1 MSFSFYFPTKL
12 VFSEEA
18 GSDLLLE
25 LASAPKDGI
34 LVLTDKG
41 IIQAGIAEKI
51 LQKLAES
58 GFEPTVFDDIPGNPN
73 VPDVKK
79 ALAAIEGEQ
88 ITHVVALGGGSV
100 LDVGKAVGLL
110 LGDPE
115 LDYEEVQWHRQPI
128 KKAPRPVIGIPTT
141 AGTGSEVTH
150 VAVVGDSKGF
160 KMGVLHPA
168 MFMKTA
174 IIDGSLMLSLPKQ
187 ITATTGMDS
196 LVHSM
201 EAYMSKKANQVSD
214 LFALQAIRTIVKW
227 LPEAYKNGS
236 NLEARKQMA
245 MAATLAGISFD
256 QSSLGLVHAL
266 AGPLCGTY
274 HLHHGLGVATLLP
287 ATLEFDAPAI
297 PADRWDALRDALGLA
312 ADAKPAD
319 LADFARNLLQSL
331 DLPTRLSEVGL
342 KAEDISAIAE
352 SATKMA
358 MIGLNVR
365 PATAE
370 DCQKV
375 LEAGL

>member
-12 VFSEEA
+12 IFSEEA
-18 GSDLLLE
+18 GSDLLVE
-25 LASAPKDGI
+25 LASASPDSV
-34 LVLTDKG
+34 LLLTDKG
-41 IIQAGIAEKI
+41 IIKAGIAEKI
-51 LQKLAES
+51 LNKLSEK
-58 GFEPTVFDDIPGNPN
+58 GFNPLVFDDIPGNPN
-73 VPDVKK
+73 IPDVKK
-79 ALAAIEGEQ
+79 ALAAIEGKH

-100 LDVGKAVGLL
+100 LDVAKAVGLL

-115 LDYEEVQWHRQPI
+115 LDYEEVQWRRQPI
-128 KKAPRPVIGIPTT
+128 KKAPLPVIGIPTT

-160 KMGVLHPA
+160 KMGVMHPA

-174 IIDGSLMLSLPKQ
+174 IIDGSLMLTLPPQ
-187 ITATTGMDS
+187 LTSNTGMDS
-196 LVHSM
+196 LVHAI
-201 EAYMSKKANQVSD
+201 EAFLSKKANPVSD
-214 LFALQAIRTIVKW
+214 MFALSAIRAIVKW

-287 ATLEFDAPAI
+287 ATIEFDAPAI
-297 PADRWDALRDALGLA
+297 PTERWGSLRDALGLPQ
-312 ADAKPAD
+312 DAKPEG
-319 LADFARNLLQSL
+319 LGDFARKLLKNL
-331 DLPTRLSEVGL
+331 DMPTRLSEVGL
-342 KAEDISAIAE
+342 KAEDIPAIAE

-358 MIGLNVR
+358 MINLNVR
-365 PATAE
+365 FADVN
-370 DCQKV
+370 DCKQV

>member
-128 KKAPRPVIGIPTT
+128 KKAPLPVIGIPTT

-297 PADRWDALRDALGLA
+297 PADRWDTLRDALGLA

-331 DLPTRLSEVGL
+331 DLPTRLSDVGL

>member
-1 MSFSFYFPTKL
+1 MSFTFNFTTKL
-12 VFSEEA
+12 IFSEEA

-25 LASAPKDGI
+25 LASAPLDGVLI
-34 LVLTDKG
+34 LTDKG
-41 IIQAGIAEKI
+41 IIQAEIAKKI
-51 LQKLAES
+51 LSKLEEK
-58 GFEPTVFDDIPGNPN
+58 GFTPVVFDEIPGNPN

-79 ALAAIEGEQ
+79 ALAAIEGKH

-100 LDVGKAVGLL
+100 LDVAKAVGLL

-115 LDYEEVQWHRQPI
+115 LDYEEVQWRRQNI
-128 KKAPRPVIGIPTT
+128 KKAPLPVIGIPTT

-174 IIDGSLMLSLPKQ
+174 IIDGSLMLSLPPQ
-187 ITATTGMDS
+187 LTATTGMDS
-196 LVHSM
+196 LVHAI
-201 EAYMSKKANQVSD
+201 EAFLSKKANPVSD
-214 LFALQAIRTIVKW
+214 MFALSAIRAIVKW

-297 PADRWDALRDALGLA
+297 PIDRWESLRFALGLPEGA
-312 ADAKPAD
+312 KADV
-319 LADFARNLLQSL
+319 LVDFARQLLKTL
-331 DLPTRLSEVGL
+331 DLPTHLSEVGL
-342 KAEDISAIAE
+342 VAEQIPAIAE
-352 SATKMA
+352 TATKMA
-358 MIGLNVR
+358 MIGFNVR
-365 PATAE
+365 SADVE
-370 DCQKV
+370 DCKKV

>member
-12 VFSEEA
+12 IFSEEA
-18 GSDLLLE
+18 GSDLLVE
-25 LASAPKDGI
+25 LASAPPDGV
-34 LVLTDKG
+34 LLLTDKG
-41 IIQAGIAEKI
+41 IIQAGIASKI
-51 LQKLAES
+51 LSKLEEN
-58 GFEPTVFDDIPGNPN
+58 GFTPLVFDDIPGNPN

-79 ALAAIEGEQ
+79 ALTAIEGKH

-100 LDVGKAVGLL
+100 LDVAKAVGLL

-115 LDYEEVQWHRQPI
+115 LDYEEVQWRRQAI
-128 KKAPRPVIGIPTT
+128 KKAPLPVIGIPTT

-174 IIDGSLMLSLPKQ
+174 IIDGSLMLSLPPQ
-187 ITATTGMDS
+187 LTSTTGMDS
-196 LVHSM
+196 LVHAI
-201 EAYMSKKANQVSD
+201 EAFLSKKANPVSD
-214 LFALQAIRTIVKW
+214 MFALSAIRTIVKW

-287 ATLEFDAPAI
+287 ATIEFDAQAI
-297 PADRWDALRDALGLA
+297 PADRWSLLRDALGLPSDA
-312 ADAKPAD
+312 NADV
-319 LADFARNLLQSL
+319 LGDFARKLLKTL
-331 DLPTRLSEVGL
+331 DMPTRLSEVGL
-342 KAEDISAIAE
+342 KTEDIPAIAE
-352 SATKMA
+352 TATKMA
-358 MIGLNVR
+358 MIGMNIR

-370 DCQKV
+370 DCRKV

>member
-319 LADFARNLLQSL
+319 LGDFARNLLQSL

>member
-128 KKAPRPVIGIPTT
+128 KKAPLPVIGIPTT

-319 LADFARNLLQSL
+319 LGDFARNLLQSL

>member
-128 KKAPRPVIGIPTT
+128 KKAPLPVIGIPTT

-312 ADAKPAD
+312 ANAKPAD

-331 DLPTRLSEVGL
+331 DLPTQLSDVGL

>member
-51 LQKLAES
+51 LQKLAKS

-128 KKAPRPVIGIPTT
+128 KKAPLPVIGIPTT

-174 IIDGSLMLSLPKQ
+174 IVDGSLTLSLPKQ

-201 EAYMSKKANQVSD
+201 EAFLSKKANPVSD
-214 LFALQAIRTIVKW
+214 LFALQAIRAIVKW

-331 DLPTRLSEVGL
+331 DLPTRLSDVGL

>member
-128 KKAPRPVIGIPTT
+128 KKAPLPVIGIPTT

-312 ADAKPAD
+312 ANAKPAD

-331 DLPTRLSEVGL
+331 DLPTRLSDVGL

>member
-12 VFSEEA
+12 IFSEEA
-18 GSDLLLE
+18 GSDLLGE
-25 LASAPKDGI
+25 LASASPGSV
-34 LVLTDKG
+34 LLLTDKG
-41 IIQAGIAEKI
+41 IIQAGIADKI
-51 LQKLAES
+51 ISKLTDN
-58 GFEPTVFDDIPGNPN
+58 GFTPVVFDDIPGNPN

-79 ALAAIEGEQ
+79 ALAAIAGKH

-100 LDVGKAVGLL
+100 LDVAKAVGLL

-115 LDYEEVQWHRQPI
+115 LDYEEVQWRRQSI
-128 KKAPRPVIGIPTT
+128 TKAPLPVIGIPTT

-150 VAVVGDSKGF
+150 VAVIGDSKGF

-174 IIDGSLMLSLPKQ
+174 IIDGSLMLSLPPKL
-187 ITATTGMDS
+187 TAPTGMDS
-196 LVHSM
+196 LVHAI
-201 EAYMSKKANQVSD
+201 EAFLSKKSNPVAD
-214 LFALQAIRTIVKW
+214 LFALAAIRAIVKW

-236 NLEARKQMA
+236 NLEARQQMA
-245 MAATLAGISFD
+245 MAATLAGIAFD

-266 AGPLCGTY
+266 AGPLCGSY

-297 PADRWDALRDALGLA
+297 PADRWVMLRDALALPQA
-312 ADAKPAD
+312 AKPEV
-319 LADFARNLLQSL
+319 LGEFARNLLQSL
-331 DLPTRLSEVGL
+331 DMPTRLSEVGL
-342 KAEDISAIAE
+342 TAEQIPAIAE

-358 MIGLNVR
+358 MIGMNIR
-365 PATAE
+365 PADLE
-370 DCQKV
+370 DCKRV

>member
-12 VFSEEA
+12 IFSEEA

-25 LASAPKDGI
+25 LASASPDSV
-34 LVLTDKG
+34 LLLTDKG
-41 IIQAGIAEKI
+41 IIKAGIAEKI
-51 LQKLAES
+51 LKKLS
-58 GFEPTVFDDIPGNPN
+58 DQGFTPVVFDDIPGNPN

-79 ALAAIEGEQ
+79 ALAAIEGKH

-100 LDVGKAVGLL
+100 LDVAKAVGLL

-115 LDYEEVQWHRQPI
+115 LDYEEVQWRRQPI
-128 KKAPRPVIGIPTT
+128 KKPPLPVIGIPTT

-174 IIDGSLMLSLPKQ
+174 IIDGSLMLSLPPQ
-187 ITATTGMDS
+187 LTSTTGMDS
-196 LVHSM
+196 LVHAI
-201 EAYMSKKANQVSD
+201 EAFLSKKANPVSD
-214 LFALQAIRTIVKW
+214 MFALAAIRAIVKW
-227 LPEAYKNGS
+227 LPVAYKNGS
-236 NLEARKQMA
+236 DLEARKQMA
-245 MAATLAGISFD
+245 MAATLAGIAFD

-287 ATLEFDAPAI
+287 ATLDFDAPAI
-297 PADRWDALRDALGLA
+297 LADRWSLLRDALGLPS
-312 ADAKPAD
+312 DANTD
-319 LADFARNLLQSL
+319 VLGDFARQLLKTL
-331 DLPTRLSEVGL
+331 DMPTHLSEVGL
-342 KAEDISAIAE
+342 VAEQIPAIAE
-352 SATKMA
+352 TATKMA
-358 MIGLNVR
+358 MIGFNVR

-370 DCQKV
+370 DCKKV

>member
-1 MSFSFYFPTKL
+1 MSFTFYFPTKL

-18 GSDLLLE
+18 GSDLLVE
-25 LASAPKDGI
+25 LASAAPDGV
-34 LVLTDKG
+34 LLLTDKG
-41 IIQAGIAEKI
+41 IIQAGIASKI
-51 LQKLAES
+51 LSKLEEK
-58 GFEPTVFDDIPGNPN
+58 GFTPVVFDDIPGNPN
-73 VPDVKK
+73 IPDVKK
-79 ALAAIEGEQ
+79 ALAAIEGKH

-100 LDVGKAVGLL
+100 LDVAKAVGLL

-115 LDYEEVQWHRQPI
+115 LDYEEVQWHRQAI
-128 KKAPRPVIGIPTT
+128 KKAPLPVIGIPTT

-174 IIDGSLMLSLPKQ
+174 IIDGSLMLSLPPQ
-187 ITATTGMDS
+187 MTSTTGMDS
-196 LVHSM
+196 LVHAI
-201 EAYMSKKANQVSD
+201 EAFLSRKANPVSD
-214 LFALQAIRTIVKW
+214 MFALSAIRSIVKW

-287 ATLEFDAPAI
+287 ATIEFDAPAI
-297 PADRWDALRDALGLA
+297 PTERWVSLRDALGLPQ
-312 ADAKPAD
+312 DAKPEG
-319 LADFARNLLQSL
+319 LGNFARKLLKTL
-331 DLPTRLSEVGL
+331 DMPTRLSEVGL
-342 KAEDISAIAE
+342 KAEDISVIAE

-365 PATAE
+365 PADVE
-370 DCQKV
+370 DCKKI

>member
-12 VFSEEA
+12 IFSEEA

-25 LASAPKDGI
+25 LASAPKDGV

-51 LQKLAES
+51 LGKLHEN
-58 GFEPTVFDDIPGNPN
+58 GFQPVVFDDIPGNPN

-79 ALAAIEGEQ
+79 ALAAIEGKQ

-100 LDVGKAVGLL
+100 LDVAKAVGLL
-110 LGDPE
+110 LGDSD
-115 LDYEEVQWHRQPI
+115 LDYEEVQWRRQQI
-128 KKAPRPVIGIPTT
+128 RKAPLPVIGIPTT

-187 ITATTGMDS
+187 LTATTGMDS
-196 LVHSM
+196 LVHSL
-201 EAYMSKKANQVSD
+201 EAFLSKKANPVSD
-214 LFALQAIRTIVKW
+214 LFALQAIRAIVKW

-266 AGPLCGTY
+266 AGPLCGMY

-297 PADRWDALRDALGLA
+297 SSERWEPLRNALNLS
-312 ADAKPAD
+312 ADAKPAN
-319 LADFARNLLQSL
+319 LGDFARNLLRTL
-331 DLPTRLSEVGL
+331 DMPTHLSEVGL
-342 KAEDISAIAE
+342 KAEDIPAIAE

-358 MIGLNVR
+358 MIGFNVR

-370 DCQKV
+370 DCKKV

>member
-1 MSFSFYFPTKL
+1 MSFTFYFPTKL

-18 GSDLLLE
+18 GSDLLVE
-25 LASAPKDGI
+25 LASAAPDGV
-34 LVLTDKG
+34 LLLTDKG
-41 IIQAGIAEKI
+41 IIQAGIASKI
-51 LQKLAES
+51 LSKLEEK
-58 GFEPTVFDDIPGNPN
+58 GFTPVVFDDIPGNPN
-73 VPDVKK
+73 IPDVKK
-79 ALAAIEGEQ
+79 ALAAIEGKH

-100 LDVGKAVGLL
+100 LDVAKAVGLL

-115 LDYEEVQWHRQPI
+115 LDYEEVQWHRQAI
-128 KKAPRPVIGIPTT
+128 KKTPLPVIGIPTT

-174 IIDGSLMLSLPKQ
+174 IIDGSLMLSLPPQ
-187 ITATTGMDS
+187 MTSTTGMDS
-196 LVHSM
+196 LVHAI
-201 EAYMSKKANQVSD
+201 EAFLSRKANPVSD
-214 LFALQAIRTIVKW
+214 MFALSAIRSIVKW

-287 ATLEFDAPAI
+287 ATIEFDAPAI
-297 PADRWDALRDALGLA
+297 PTERWVSLRDALVLPQDGKPEGLGN
-312 ADAKPAD
+312 
-319 LADFARNLLQSL
+319 FARDLLKTL
-331 DLPTRLSEVGL
+331 GMPTRLSEVGL
-342 KAEDISAIAE
+342 KAEDIPVIAE
-352 SATKMA
+352 TATKMA

-365 PATAE
+365 PADVE
-370 DCQKV
+370 DCKKV

>member
-1 MSFSFYFPTKL
+1 MSFTFYFPTKL

-18 GSDLLLE
+18 GSDLLVE
-25 LASAPKDGI
+25 LASAAPDGV
-34 LVLTDKG
+34 LLLTDKG
-41 IIQAGIAEKI
+41 IIQAGIASKI
-51 LQKLAES
+51 LSKLEEK
-58 GFEPTVFDDIPGNPN
+58 GFTPVVFDDIPGNPN
-73 VPDVKK
+73 IPDVKK
-79 ALAAIEGEQ
+79 ALAAIEGKL

-100 LDVGKAVGLL
+100 LDVAKAVGLL

-115 LDYEEVQWHRQPI
+115 LDYEEVQWHRQAI
-128 KKAPRPVIGIPTT
+128 KKTPLPVIGIPTT

-174 IIDGSLMLSLPKQ
+174 IIDGSLMLSLPPQ
-187 ITATTGMDS
+187 MTSTTGMDS
-196 LVHSM
+196 LVHAI
-201 EAYMSKKANQVSD
+201 EAFLSRKANPVSD
-214 LFALQAIRTIVKW
+214 IFALSAIRSIVKW

-287 ATLEFDAPAI
+287 ATIEFDAPAI
-297 PADRWDALRDALGLA
+297 PTERWVSLRDALGLPQ
-312 ADAKPAD
+312 DAKPEG
-319 LADFARNLLQSL
+319 LGNFARDLLKTL
-331 DLPTRLSEVGL
+331 GMPTRLSEVGL
-342 KAEDISAIAE
+342 KAEDIPVIAE
-352 SATKMA
+352 TATKMA

-365 PATAE
+365 PADVE
-370 DCQKV
+370 DCKKV

>member
-1 MSFSFYFPTKL
+1 MSFTFYFPTKL

-18 GSDLLLE
+18 GSDLLVE
-25 LASAPKDGI
+25 LASAAPDGV
-34 LVLTDKG
+34 LLLTDKG
-41 IIQAGIAEKI
+41 IIQAGIASKI
-51 LQKLAES
+51 LSKLEEK
-58 GFEPTVFDDIPGNPN
+58 GFTPVVFDDIPGNPN
-73 VPDVKK
+73 IPDVKK
-79 ALAAIEGEQ
+79 ALAAIEGKH

-100 LDVGKAVGLL
+100 LDVAKAVGLL

-115 LDYEEVQWHRQPI
+115 LDYEEVQWHRQAI
-128 KKAPRPVIGIPTT
+128 KKTPLPVIGIPTT

-174 IIDGSLMLSLPKQ
+174 IIDGSLMLSLPPQ
-187 ITATTGMDS
+187 MTSTTGMDS
-196 LVHSM
+196 LVHAI
-201 EAYMSKKANQVSD
+201 EAFLSRKANPVSD
-214 LFALQAIRTIVKW
+214 IFALSAIRSIVKW

-287 ATLEFDAPAI
+287 ATIEFDAPAI
-297 PADRWDALRDALGLA
+297 PTERWVSLRDALGLPQ
-312 ADAKPAD
+312 DAKPEG
-319 LADFARNLLQSL
+319 LGNFARDLLKTL
-331 DLPTRLSEVGL
+331 GMPTRLSEVGL
-342 KAEDISAIAE
+342 KAEDIPVIAE
-352 SATKMA
+352 TATKMA

-365 PATAE
+365 PADVE
-370 DCQKV
+370 DCKKV

>member
-12 VFSEEA
+12 IFSEEA

-25 LASAPKDGI
+25 LASASPDSV
-34 LVLTDKG
+34 LLLTDKG

-51 LQKLAES
+51 LNKLSEK
-58 GFEPTVFDDIPGNPN
+58 GFQPVVFDDIPGNPN

-79 ALAAIEGEQ
+79 ALAAIAGKT

-100 LDVGKAVGLL
+100 LDVAKAVGLL

-115 LDYEEVQWHRQPI
+115 LDYEEVQWRRQQI
-128 KKAPRPVIGIPTT
+128 KKAPLPVIGIPTT

-174 IIDGSLMLSLPKQ
+174 IIDGSLMLSLPRQ
-187 ITATTGMDS
+187 LTSTTGMDS
-196 LVHSM
+196 LVHAI
-201 EAYMSKKANQVSD
+201 EAFLSKKANPVSD
-214 LFALQAIRTIVKW
+214 MFALSAIRAIVKW

-266 AGPLCGTY
+266 AGPFCGTY

-287 ATLEFDAPAI
+287 ATLAFDAPAI
-297 PADRWDALRDALGLA
+297 PAERWDLLRDALGLPQNA
-312 ADAKPAD
+312 KADV
-319 LADFARNLLQSL
+319 LGDFARDLLKTL
-331 DLPTRLSEVGL
+331 DMPTRLSEVGL
-342 KAEDISAIAE
+342 KAEDIAAIAE

-358 MIGLNVR
+358 MIGLNIR

-370 DCQKV
+370 DCRQV

>member
-1 MSFSFYFPTKL
+1 MSFTFYFPTKL

-18 GSDLLLE
+18 GSDLLVE
-25 LASAPKDGI
+25 LASAAPDGV
-34 LVLTDKG
+34 LLLTDKG
-41 IIQAGIAEKI
+41 IIQAGIASKI
-51 LQKLAES
+51 LSKLEEK
-58 GFEPTVFDDIPGNPN
+58 GFTPVVFDDIPGNPN
-73 VPDVKK
+73 IPDVKK
-79 ALAAIEGEQ
+79 ALAAIEGKH

-100 LDVGKAVGLL
+100 LDVAKAVGLL

-115 LDYEEVQWHRQPI
+115 LDYEEVQWHRQAI
-128 KKAPRPVIGIPTT
+128 KKTPLPVIGIPTT

-174 IIDGSLMLSLPKQ
+174 IIDGSLMLSLPPQ
-187 ITATTGMDS
+187 MTSTTGMDS
-196 LVHSM
+196 LVHAI
-201 EAYMSKKANQVSD
+201 EAFLSRKANPVSD
-214 LFALQAIRTIVKW
+214 MFALSAIRSIVKW

-287 ATLEFDAPAI
+287 ATIEFDAPAI
-297 PADRWDALRDALGLA
+297 PTERWVSLRDALGLPQ
-312 ADAKPAD
+312 DAKPEG
-319 LADFARNLLQSL
+319 LGNFARKLLKTL
-331 DLPTRLSEVGL
+331 DMPTRLSEVGL
-342 KAEDISAIAE
+342 KAEDIPVIAE
-352 SATKMA
+352 TATKMA

-365 PATAE
+365 PADVE
-370 DCQKV
+370 DCKKV

>member
-12 VFSEEA
+12 IFSEEA

-25 LASAPKDGI
+25 LASASPDSV
-34 LVLTDKG
+34 LLLTDKG
-41 IIQAGIAEKI
+41 IIKAGIAEKI
-51 LQKLAES
+51 LEKLSEQ
-58 GFEPTVFDDIPGNPN
+58 GFTPVVFDDIPGNPN

-79 ALAAIEGEQ
+79 ALAAIEGKH

-100 LDVGKAVGLL
+100 LDVAKAVGLL

-115 LDYEEVQWHRQPI
+115 LDYEEVQWRRQQI
-128 KKAPRPVIGIPTT
+128 KKAPLPVIGIPTT

-174 IIDGSLMLSLPKQ
+174 IIDGSLMLSLPPQ
-187 ITATTGMDS
+187 LTSTTGMDS
-196 LVHSM
+196 LVHAI
-201 EAYMSKKANQVSD
+201 EAFLSKKANPVSD
-214 LFALQAIRTIVKW
+214 MFALAAIRAIVNW
-227 LPEAYKNGS
+227 LPVAYKNGS
-236 NLEARKQMA
+236 DLEARKQMA

-287 ATLEFDAPAI
+287 ATLDFDAPAI
-297 PADRWDALRDALGLA
+297 PADRWSLLRDALGLPSDA
-312 ADAKPAD
+312 NADV
-319 LADFARNLLQSL
+319 LGDFARQLLKTL
-331 DLPTRLSEVGL
+331 DMPTHLSEVGL
-342 KAEDISAIAE
+342 VAEQIPAIAE
-352 SATKMA
+352 TATKMA
-358 MIGLNVR
+358 MIGFNVR

-370 DCQKV
+370 DCKKV

>member
-1 MSFSFYFPTKL
+1 
-12 VFSEEA
+12 V
-18 GSDLLLE
+18 E
-25 LASAPKDGI
+25 LASAAPDGV
-34 LVLTDKG
+34 LLLTDKG
-41 IIQAGIAEKI
+41 IIQAGIASKI
-51 LQKLAES
+51 LSKLEEK
-58 GFEPTVFDDIPGNPN
+58 GFTPVVFDDIPGNPN
-73 VPDVKK
+73 IPDVKK
-79 ALAAIEGEQ
+79 ALAAIEGKH

-100 LDVGKAVGLL
+100 LDVAKAVGLL
-110 LGDPE
+110 LGDPD
-115 LDYEEVQWHRQPI
+115 LDYEEVQWHRQAI
-128 KKAPRPVIGIPTT
+128 KKTPLPVIGIPTT

-174 IIDGSLMLSLPKQ
+174 IIDGSLMLSLPPQ
-187 ITATTGMDS
+187 MTSTTGMDS
-196 LVHSM
+196 LVHAI
-201 EAYMSKKANQVSD
+201 EAFLSRKANPVSD
-214 LFALQAIRTIVKW
+214 MFALSAIRSIVKW

-287 ATLEFDAPAI
+287 ATIEFDAPAI
-297 PADRWDALRDALGLA
+297 PTERWVSLRDALGLPQ
-312 ADAKPAD
+312 DAKPEG
-319 LADFARNLLQSL
+319 LGNFARKLLKTL
-331 DLPTRLSEVGL
+331 DMPTRLSEVGL
-342 KAEDISAIAE
+342 KAEDIPVIAE
-352 SATKMA
+352 TATKMA

-365 PATAE
+365 PADVE
-370 DCQKV
+370 DCKKV

>member
-12 VFSEEA
+12 IFSEEA

-25 LASAPKDGI
+25 LASASPDSV
-34 LVLTDKG
+34 LLLTDKG
-41 IIQAGIAEKI
+41 IIKAGIAEKI
-51 LQKLAES
+51 LKKLSEQ
-58 GFEPTVFDDIPGNPN
+58 GFTPVVFDDIPGNPN

-79 ALAAIEGEQ
+79 ALAAIEGKH

-100 LDVGKAVGLL
+100 LDVAKAVGLL

-115 LDYEEVQWHRQPI
+115 LDYEEVQWRRQPI
-128 KKAPRPVIGIPTT
+128 KKPPLPVIGIPTT

-174 IIDGSLMLSLPKQ
+174 IIDGSLMLSLPPQ
-187 ITATTGMDS
+187 LTSTTGMDS
-196 LVHSM
+196 LVHAI
-201 EAYMSKKANQVSD
+201 EAFLSKKANPVSD
-214 LFALQAIRTIVKW
+214 MFALAAIRAIVKW
-227 LPEAYKNGS
+227 LPVAYKNGS
-236 NLEARKQMA
+236 DLEARKQMA
-245 MAATLAGISFD
+245 MAATLAGIAFD

-287 ATLEFDAPAI
+287 ATLDFDAPAI
-297 PADRWDALRDALGLA
+297 LADRWSLLRDALGLPS
-312 ADAKPAD
+312 DANTD
-319 LADFARNLLQSL
+319 VLGDFARQLLKTL
-331 DLPTRLSEVGL
+331 DMPTHLSEVGL
-342 KAEDISAIAE
+342 VAEQIPAIAE
-352 SATKMA
+352 TATKMA
-358 MIGLNVR
+358 MIGFNVR

-370 DCQKV
+370 DCKKV

>member
-1 MSFSFYFPTKL
+1 MSFTFYFPNKL

-18 GSDLLLE
+18 GSDLLVE
-25 LASAPKDGI
+25 MASAAPDGV
-34 LVLTDKG
+34 LLLTDKG
-41 IIQAGIAEKI
+41 IIQAGIASKI
-51 LQKLAES
+51 LSKLEEK
-58 GFEPTVFDDIPGNPN
+58 GFTPVVFDDIPGNPN
-73 VPDVKK
+73 IPDVKK
-79 ALAAIEGEQ
+79 ALAAIEGKH

-100 LDVGKAVGLL
+100 LDVAKAVGLL

-115 LDYEEVQWHRQPI
+115 LDYEEVQWHRQAI
-128 KKAPRPVIGIPTT
+128 KKTPLPVIGIPTT

-174 IIDGSLMLSLPKQ
+174 IIDGSLMLSLPPQ
-187 ITATTGMDS
+187 MTSTTGMDS
-196 LVHSM
+196 LVHAI
-201 EAYMSKKANQVSD
+201 EAFLSRKANPVSD
-214 LFALQAIRTIVKW
+214 MFALSAIRSIVKW

-287 ATLEFDAPAI
+287 ATIEFDAPAI
-297 PADRWDALRDALGLA
+297 PTERWVSLRDALGLPQ
-312 ADAKPAD
+312 DAKPEG
-319 LADFARNLLQSL
+319 LGNFARDLLKTL
-331 DLPTRLSEVGL
+331 GMPTRLSEVGL
-342 KAEDISAIAE
+342 KAEDIPVIAE
-352 SATKMA
+352 TATKMA

-365 PATAE
+365 PADVE
-370 DCQKV
+370 DCKKV

>member
-12 VFSEEA
+12 IFSEEA

-25 LASAPKDGI
+25 LASASPNSV
-34 LVLTDKG
+34 LMLTDKG
-41 IIQAGIAEKI
+41 IIKAGIAEKI
-51 LQKLAES
+51 LKKLSEQ
-58 GFEPTVFDDIPGNPN
+58 GFTPVVFDDIPGNPN

-79 ALAAIEGEQ
+79 ALAAIEGKH

-100 LDVGKAVGLL
+100 LDVAKAVGLL

-115 LDYEEVQWHRQPI
+115 LDYEEVQWRRQQI
-128 KKAPRPVIGIPTT
+128 KKAPLPVIGIPTT

-174 IIDGSLMLSLPKQ
+174 IIDGSLMLSLPPQ
-187 ITATTGMDS
+187 LTSTTGMDS
-196 LVHSM
+196 LVHAI
-201 EAYMSKKANQVSD
+201 EAFLSKKANPISD
-214 LFALQAIRTIVKW
+214 MFALSAIRAIVKW

-297 PADRWDALRDALGLA
+297 PTERWVLLRDALGLA
-312 ADAKPAD
+312 QDAKAEV
-319 LADFARNLLQSL
+319 LGDFARDLLKTL
-331 DLPTRLSEVGL
+331 DMPTRLSEVGL
-342 KAEDISAIAE
+342 KAEDIPAIAE
-352 SATKMA
+352 TATKMA
-358 MIGLNVR
+358 MIGMNIR

-370 DCQKV
+370 DCRKV
-375 LEAGL
+375 MEAGL

>member
-12 VFSEEA
+12 IFSEEA
-18 GSDLLLE
+18 GSDLLVE

-34 LVLTDKG
+34 LLLTDKG
-41 IIQAGIAEKI
+41 IIKAGIAEKI
-51 LQKLAES
+51 LNKLNEN
-58 GFEPTVFDDIPGNPN
+58 GFQPIVFDDIPGNPN

-79 ALAAIEGEQ
+79 ALAAIEGKQ

-100 LDVGKAVGLL
+100 LDVAKAVGLL

-115 LDYEEVQWHRQPI
+115 LDYEEVQWRRQQI
-128 KKAPRPVIGIPTT
+128 KKAPLPVIGIPTT

-150 VAVVGDSKGF
+150 VAVVGDSNEF

-174 IIDGSLMLSLPKQ
+174 IIDGSLMLSLPPQ
-187 ITATTGMDS
+187 LTATTGMDS

-201 EAYMSKKANQVSD
+201 EAFLSKKANPVSD
-214 LFALQAIRTIVKW
+214 LFALQAIRAIVKW

-297 PADRWDALRDALGLA
+297 PAERWDALRDALALPQ
-312 ADAKPAD
+312 DAKPEV
-319 LADFARNLLQSL
+319 LADFARDLLKTL
-331 DLPTRLSEVGL
+331 DMPTHLSEVGL
-342 KAEDISAIAE
+342 QAEDISKIAE

-358 MIGLNVR
+358 MIGFNVR
-365 PATAE
+365 AANVE
-370 DCQKV
+370 DCKKV

>member
-12 VFSEEA
+12 IFSEEA
-18 GSDLLLE
+18 GSDLLVE
-25 LASAPKDGI
+25 LASASPDSV
-34 LVLTDKG
+34 LLLTDKG
-41 IIQAGIAEKI
+41 IIKAGIAEKI
-51 LQKLAES
+51 LNKLSEK
-58 GFEPTVFDDIPGNPN
+58 GFNPVVFDDIPGNPN

-79 ALAAIEGEQ
+79 ALAAIEGKH

-100 LDVGKAVGLL
+100 LDVAKAVGLL
-110 LGDPE
+110 LGDSE
-115 LDYEEVQWHRQPI
+115 LDYEEVQWRRQPI
-128 KKAPRPVIGIPTT
+128 KKAPLPVIGIPTT

-174 IIDGSLMLSLPKQ
+174 IIDGSLMLTLPPQ
-187 ITATTGMDS
+187 LTSNTGMDS
-196 LVHSM
+196 LVHAI
-201 EAYMSKKANQVSD
+201 EAFLSKKANPISD
-214 LFALQAIRTIVKW
+214 LFALEAIRTIVKW

-236 NLEARKQMA
+236 NLKARQQMA

-287 ATLEFDAPAI
+287 ATIEFDAPAI
-297 PADRWDALRDALGLA
+297 PTERWVSLRDALGLPQ
-312 ADAKPAD
+312 DAKPEG
-319 LADFARNLLQSL
+319 LGNFARKLLKTL
-331 DLPTRLSEVGL
+331 DMPTRLAEVGL
-342 KAEDISAIAE
+342 KAEDIPAIAE

-365 PATAE
+365 FADVN
-370 DCQKV
+370 DCKQV

>member
-1 MSFSFYFPTKL
+1 MSFSFFFPTKL
-12 VFSEEA
+12 IFSDDA
-18 GSDLLLE
+18 VTDLIQE
-25 LASAPKDGI
+25 LTTAPKEGI
-34 LVLTDKG
+34 LLLTDKG
-41 IIQAGIAEKI
+41 IVQAGIAEKFI
-51 LQKLAES
+51 AKLSEN
-58 GFEPTVFDDIPGNPN
+58 GFSPVVFDDIPGNPN

-79 ALAAIEGEQ
+79 ALATIEGKQ

-100 LDVGKAVGLL
+100 LDVAKAVGLL

-115 LDYEEVQWHRQPI
+115 LDYEEVQWRRQPI
-128 KKAPRPVIGIPTT
+128 KKDPLPVIGIPTT

-174 IIDGSLMLSLPKQ
+174 IIDGNLMVSLPPQ
-187 ITATTGMDS
+187 LTSTTGMDS
-196 LVHSM
+196 LVHSL
-201 EAYMSKKANQVSD
+201 EAFLSKKANPVSD
-214 LFALQAIRTIVKW
+214 LFALAAIRSIVKW
-227 LPEAYKNGS
+227 LPEAYKNSS
-236 NLEARKQMA
+236 NLEARKEMA

-287 ATLEFDAPAI
+287 AVLEFDAPAI
-297 PADRWDALRDALGLA
+297 PAERWELLRDALALPQ
-312 ADAKPAD
+312 DAKPEN
-319 LADFARNLLQSL
+319 LGDFARDLLKTL
-331 DLPTRLSEVGL
+331 DMPTHLSEVGL
-342 KAEDISAIAE
+342 EADKIPAIAE

-358 MIGLNVR
+358 MIGFNVR
-365 PATAE
+365 AADLE
-370 DCQKV
+370 DCKSV

>member
-1 MSFSFYFPTKL
+1 MSFTFYFPTKL

-18 GSDLLLE
+18 GSDLLVE
-25 LASAPKDGI
+25 LASAAPDGV
-34 LVLTDKG
+34 LLLTDKG
-41 IIQAGIAEKI
+41 IIQAGIASKI
-51 LQKLAES
+51 LSKLEEK
-58 GFEPTVFDDIPGNPN
+58 GFTPVVFDDIPGNPN
-73 VPDVKK
+73 IPDVKK
-79 ALAAIEGEQ
+79 ALAAIEGKH

-100 LDVGKAVGLL
+100 LDVAKAVGLL

-115 LDYEEVQWHRQPI
+115 LDYEEVQWHRQAI
-128 KKAPRPVIGIPTT
+128 KKTPLPVIGIPTT

-174 IIDGSLMLSLPKQ
+174 IIDGSLMLSLPPQ
-187 ITATTGMDS
+187 MTSTTGMDS
-196 LVHSM
+196 LVHAI
-201 EAYMSKKANQVSD
+201 EAFLSWKANPVSD
-214 LFALQAIRTIVKW
+214 MFALSAIRSIVKW

-287 ATLEFDAPAI
+287 ATIEFDAPAI
-297 PADRWDALRDALGLA
+297 PTERWVSLRDALGLPQ
-312 ADAKPAD
+312 DAKPEG
-319 LADFARNLLQSL
+319 LGNFARDLLKTL
-331 DLPTRLSEVGL
+331 GMPTRLSEVGL
-342 KAEDISAIAE
+342 KAEDIPVIAE
-352 SATKMA
+352 TATKMA

-365 PATAE
+365 PADVE
-370 DCQKV
+370 DCKKV

>member
-1 MSFSFYFPTKL
+1 MSFTFNFTTKL
-12 VFSEEA
+12 IFSEEA

-25 LASAPKDGI
+25 LASAPLEGVLI
-34 LVLTDKG
+34 LTDKG
-41 IIQAGIAEKI
+41 IIQAGIAKKI
-51 LQKLAES
+51 LSKLEEK
-58 GFEPTVFDDIPGNPN
+58 GFTPVVFDEIPGNPN

-79 ALAAIEGEQ
+79 ALAAIEGKH

-100 LDVGKAVGLL
+100 LDVAKAVGLL

-115 LDYEEVQWHRQPI
+115 LDYEEVQWRRQNI
-128 KKAPRPVIGIPTT
+128 KKAPLPVIGIPTT

-174 IIDGSLMLSLPKQ
+174 IIDGSLMLSLPPQ
-187 ITATTGMDS
+187 LTATTGMDS
-196 LVHSM
+196 LVHAI
-201 EAYMSKKANQVSD
+201 EAFLSKKANPVSD
-214 LFALQAIRTIVKW
+214 MFALSAIRAIVKW

-297 PADRWDALRDALGLA
+297 PIDRWESLRFALGLPEGA
-312 ADAKPAD
+312 KADV
-319 LADFARNLLQSL
+319 LVDFARQLLKTL
-331 DLPTRLSEVGL
+331 DLPTHLSEVGL
-342 KAEDISAIAE
+342 VAEQIPAIAE
-352 SATKMA
+352 TATKMA
-358 MIGLNVR
+358 MIGFNVR
-365 PATAE
+365 SADVE
-370 DCQKV
+370 DCKKV

>member
-1 MSFSFYFPTKL
+1 MSFTFYFPTKL
-12 VFSEEA
+12 IFSEEA
-18 GSDLLLE
+18 GSDLLVE
-25 LASAPKDGI
+25 LASAPPDGV
-34 LVLTDKG
+34 LLLTDKG
-41 IIQAGIAEKI
+41 IIQAGIAKIILNKLKEK
-51 LQKLAES
+51 
-58 GFEPTVFDDIPGNPN
+58 GFTPVVFDDIPGNPN

-79 ALAAIEGEQ
+79 ALAAIEGKH

-100 LDVGKAVGLL
+100 LDVAKAVGLL

-115 LDYEEVQWHRQPI
+115 LDYEEVQWRRQAI
-128 KKAPRPVIGIPTT
+128 KKAPLPVIGIPTT

-174 IIDGSLMLSLPKQ
+174 IIDGSLMLSLPPQ
-187 ITATTGMDS
+187 LTSTTGMDS
-196 LVHSM
+196 LVHAI
-201 EAYMSKKANQVSD
+201 EAFLSKKANPVSD
-214 LFALQAIRTIVKW
+214 MFALSAIKAIVKW
-227 LPEAYKNGS
+227 LAEAYKNGS

-297 PADRWDALRDALGLA
+297 PADRWSMLRDALGLPS
-312 ADAKPAD
+312 DAKAD
-319 LADFARNLLQSL
+319 VLGDFARQLLKTL
-331 DLPTRLSEVGL
+331 DMPTHLSEVGL
-342 KAEDISAIAE
+342 VAEQIPAIAE
-352 SATKMA
+352 TATKMA
-358 MIGLNVR
+358 MIGFNVR
-365 PATAE
+365 PADME
-370 DCQKV
+370 DCKKV
-375 LEAGL
+375 LETGL

>member
-18 GSDLLLE
+18 GSDLLVE
-25 LASAPKDGI
+25 LASAPPDGVV
-34 LVLTDKG
+34 VLTDKG
-41 IIQAGIAEKI
+41 IVQAGIANKI
-51 LQKLAES
+51 LSKLEEN
-58 GFEPTVFDDIPGNPN
+58 GFTPVVFDDIPGNPN

-79 ALAAIEGEQ
+79 ALAAIEGKH

-100 LDVGKAVGLL
+100 LDVAKAVGLL

-115 LDYEEVQWHRQPI
+115 LDYEEVQWRRQPI
-128 KKAPRPVIGIPTT
+128 KKAPLPVIGIPTT

-174 IIDGSLMLSLPKQ
+174 IIDGSLMLSLPPQ
-187 ITATTGMDS
+187 LTSTTGMDS
-196 LVHSM
+196 LVHAI
-201 EAYMSKKANQVSD
+201 EAFLSKKANPVSD
-214 LFALQAIRTIVKW
+214 MFALSAIRAIVQW

-297 PADRWDALRDALGLA
+297 PADRWALLRDALGLPK
-312 ADAKPAD
+312 DAKAEV
-319 LADFARNLLQSL
+319 LGDFARQLLKTL
-331 DLPTRLSEVGL
+331 DMPTRLSEVGL
-342 KAEDISAIAE
+342 KAEDIPAIAE

-365 PATAE
+365 SADVN
-370 DCQKV
+370 DCKKV
-375 LEAGL
+375 LEEGL